1 MNSAIPENASIS
13 SNLRSISA
21 RRMPMMAPCRY
32 TFSRPVRSGWNPAAT
47 SMSAPI
53 RPRTRQWPSVGR
65 RIRVSSFSAV
75 DLPAPL
81 APMMPRASP
90 GPTENET
97 SRRAQNSALPSGSRE
112 PRPSHRAT
120 VSGTRSRRLSWRS
133 PLRNFLET
141 PMNSTAGGVTSDVLR
156 KTEFRGME
164 DHPREHAEHHRGAR
178 RRRQRRNVRRD
189 PPNQNRAIRVE
200 NRGHRVERQQHP
212 ELPADALDR
221 IHDRRREH
229 PDGDRDLEQILH
241 VAVEEVSHGEQEA

>member
-1 MNSAIPENASIS
+1 MNSAIPENATIS
-13 SNLRSISA
+13 SNFRSISA

-112 PRPSHRAT
+112 PRPSHRAS
-120 VSGTRSRRLSWRS
+120 VSGTRSRRLGHVRRS
-133 PLRNFLET
+133 PQNGIPRHGRPSTRTCRT
-141 PMNSTAGGVTSDVLR
+141 PPRRPPPPSTPECPARPPES
-156 KTEFRGME
+156 E
-164 DHPREHAEHHRGAR
+164 PR
-178 RRRQRRNVRRD
+178 D
-189 PPNQNRAIRVE
+189 T
-200 NRGHRVERQQHP
+200 
-212 ELPADALDR
+212 
-221 IHDRRREH
+221 RRES
-229 PDGDRDLEQILH
+229 G
-241 VAVEEVSHGEQEA
+241 SSG